1 MTTGLMSSAI
11 SGMQAAQI
19 ALQTAGHNISN
30 QNTPG
35 FNRQRIVQASN
46 IAMQTGS
53 GFIGQGTHVST
64 VERMY
69 SGFLYDQV
77 NSAQSSTSELESYYA
92 QIAQID
98 NMLADANSGLS
109 PALQTFFTGVNKVA
123 ATPNQTAARQTMI
136 SSAQTLVARFQAL
149 DERVSQLYENVNQ
162 QITSQVASIN
172 SYSQQIAEL
181 NQTIIIAQ
189 SSTRQ
194 PANDLLD
201 QRDQLVAELNKLV
214 SVTTTTNSDGTFN
227 VFFGSGQQ
235 LVVGP
240 QVMTLV
246 ATPSSADPSRFT
258 VGLTN
263 GVGIQEMPESLITG
277 GSLSGLLRFRS
288 ESLDQTNN
296 ELGRNAASLA
306 LTFNAQNALGQ
317 DQLGQSAGDAQFV
330 SDFFTLSA
338 SKVVANTRNSA
349 VNPANVTAALVPPS
363 INGYYTLSL
372 NGAGTDYTLTR
383 QSDGTSWTGT
393 NLALLQAAIPSSEG
407 VALSGVLAAG
417 ASKQVTGTG
426 GQYTLALDAAGANY
440 TVTRQSDGTVWTA
453 TTLDLLQAAVP
464 AAEGLTLN
472 GVPVPVLAAGTSTQ
486 VTSPAAIGANFYTKL
501 TSSDYRFAYDGAS
514 YSVLRLSDG
523 QSWSNADLDAL
534 SETIA
539 NSEGFTISLASG
551 TIAAGDS
558 FVIKPVGDAAQNL
571 AVNKSLAADVRL
583 IAAAMPVM
591 ASAASG
597 NSGTGKIS
605 NGSSTF
611 GYGTPAIAGTV
622 SLAFNGTT
630 NELTLTGVPAGAN
643 VSVTTASGTTV
654 YPGPTIPYTSGATI
668 SFAGVS
674 FDISGN
680 LNNSDSFSLAAN
692 TAGVSD
698 ARNAAALVKL
708 QTQNTMAG
716 STATYQ
722 TAYAQLVSF
731 IGNTTRQIAVT
742 ADAQSALLTQSQDA
756 RDALSGVNLDEEAA
770 NLIRFQQAYQASA
783 KSLQIGASLFDTLLG
798 IMS

>member
-19 ALQTAGHNISN
+19 GLQTAGHNITN

-46 IAMQTGS
+46 IAMLTGA

-77 NSAQSSTSELESYYA
+77 NTAQTSTSELESYYA
-92 QIAQID
+92 QISQID

-149 DERVSQLYENVNQ
+149 DERLSQLYENVNQ

-181 NQTIIIAQ
+181 NQTIIVAQ

-214 SVTTTTNSDGTFN
+214 SVTTTTNSDRTFN

-258 VGLTN
+258 IGLTN
-263 GVGIQEMPESLITG
+263 GVGTQEMPESLISG

-288 ESLDQTNN
+288 ESLDRTNN

-363 INGYYTLSL
+363 INGYYTLAL
-372 NGAGTDYTLTR
+372 NAAGTDYTLTR
-383 QSDGTSWTGT
+383 QSDGQSWTAT
-393 NLALLQAAIPSSEG
+393 SLALLQAAVPSS
-407 VALSGVLAAG
+407 
-417 ASKQVTGTG
+417 
-426 GQYTLALDAAGANY
+426 
-440 TVTRQSDGTVWTA
+440 
-453 TTLDLLQAAVP
+453 
-464 AAEGLTLN
+464 EGLTLN
-472 GVPVPVLAAGTSTQ
+472 GTPAPVVAAGASTQ

-501 TSSDYRFAYDGAS
+501 TSSDYRLAYDGAN

-523 QSWSNADLDAL
+523 ESWSNADLDAL
-534 SETIA
+534 SETVG
-539 NSEGFTISLASG
+539 NSEGFTFSLASG
-551 TIAAGDS
+551 TMAAGDS

-605 NGSSTF
+605 NGSSNF
-611 GYGTPAIAGTV
+611 GYGTPAITGTV
-622 SLAFNGTT
+622 ALTFNGTT

-680 LNNSDSFSLAAN
+680 LNNGDSFSLAAN
-692 TAGVSD
+692 SAGVSD